1 MSDSFPRKA
10 MVFAAGLGT
19 RLRPLTN
26 TTPKPLIEVQ
36 GKPLIVH
43 ALTLLKQ
50 AGVQEVMV
58 NTHYL
63 ADQISSFLG
72 DGSQF
77 GLTISLSYEE
87 TLLGTGGGLLKARD
101 FFRDEP
107 AFFVMNSDT
116 LLDVHLKEMC
126 LFHDRM
132 PADATLLTHTRVPEF
147 GGVWVDVSS
156 SEIQSFL
163 KAPQDVQNFESV
175 RDMDFCGVSLQTP
188 LIFSYLENAK
198 RDKIDP
204 CLIRDGLV
212 PMLRDRHRLAAFSM
226 SGYFNDVG
234 TLDRLNYARAN
245 ANIGH

>member
-1 MSDSFPRKA
+1 

-50 AGVQEVMV
+50 TGVQEVMV
-58 NTHYL
+58 NAHYL

-87 TLLGTGGGLLKARD
+87 TLLGTGGGLFKVRD

-116 LLDVHLKEMC
+116 LLDVDLKEMMN
-126 LFHDRM
+126 LHQRTR
-132 PADATLLTHTRVPEF
+132 AQATLLTHIRNPEF
-147 GGVWVDVSS
+147 GGVWVDTLESRICSLLKSPESS
-156 SEIQSFL
+156 SSPSSLRE
-163 KAPQDVQNFESV
+163 
-175 RDMDFCGVSLQTP
+175 MDFCGVS
-188 LIFSYLENAK
+188 
-198 RDKIDP
+198 
-204 CLIRDGLV
+204 
-212 PMLRDRHRLAAFSM
+212 
-226 SGYFNDVG
+226 
-234 TLDRLNYARAN
+234 
-245 ANIGH
+245 